1 MNQRA
6 RDLLAPFSDRFLLL
20 DSGLLLL
27 YLLGATDRGLIGP
40 HGYERV
46 RKYSIADYDLLC
58 EIVDWSRRLEITPN
72 TLTEVS
78 NLSLKLDEDRRR
90 NFRSVVATNVVQ
102 LEEQYV
108 RSADVV
114 SLAAFPNFGVTDG
127 VLIYLARGVHLII
140 TDDFALS
147 GYLAKHAAA
156 VVNFNHARDLT

>member
-27 YLLGATDRGLIGP
+27 YLLGATDKALIGV

-46 RKYSIADYDLLC
+46 RKYSLADYDLLC

-78 NLSLKLDEDRRR
+78 NLSLKLDEKRRR
-90 NFRSVVATNVVQ
+90 TFRTVVASNVVQ
-102 LEEQYV
+102 LQEQYV
-108 RSADVV
+108 RTADIVTI
-114 SLAAFPNFGVTDG
+114 AAFPEFGVTDS
-127 VLIYLARGVHLII
+127 VLITLALGVHLVV
-140 TDDFALS
+140 TDDFALC
-147 GYLAKHAAA
+147 GYLAKRAGA